1 MDAATVAAWLED
13 HFAPWVRALDIRI
26 ETVATG
32 RVVLAVPAGPHLA
45 RVGGIVCGQAMMAL
59 ADTAMALALATTRG
73 AFVPTTTVTQT
84 TTFLRPARGARL
96 LADARVVRAGRTL
109 AYGEIT
115 LHGDDPD
122 RPVAHATSTY
132 MFLES

>member
-1 MDAATVAAWLED
+1 MVDAATVAAWLEA
-13 HFAPWVRALDIRI
+13 HFAPWVRELDIRV
-26 ETVATG
+26 ETVETG
-32 RVVLAVPAGPHLA
+32 RVLLAVPAGSRIA
-45 RVGGIVCGQAMMAL
+45 RVGGIVCGQATMAL

-73 AFVPTTTVTQT
+73 TFVPTTVTQT

-96 LADARVVRAGRTL
+96 AADARVVRAGRTL

-115 LHGDDPD
+115 LHDDDPG
-122 RPVAHATSTY
+122 RPVARATSTY